1 MSGGISEDLKSVSI
15 TEVLK
20 KDSGYIF
27 FNLKSLVRIKLS
39 RVCQTQKVRQNKPI
53 FRQVKQSM
61 FKTGYWLT
69 LLNLI
74 RLDTLK

>member
-27 FNLKSLVRIKLS
+27 FKFKKLS
-39 RVCQTQKVRQNKPI
+39 QD
-53 FRQVKQSM
+53 QVKQSM
-61 FKTGYWLT
+61 PNTKSKAEQANIPTSEAEHVQNRVLAYSA
-69 LLNLI
+69 
-74 RLDTLK
+74 